1 MMIAEKA
8 KVECRDSVNR
18 WTDNIFILKS
28 WMKKKFTGM
37 DKQIDGFFVQVGICF
52 LLFTHVPSLMIMQI
66 DMRVT

>member
-1 MMIAEKA
+1 MIAEKA

-52 LLFTHVPSLMIMQI
+52 WFCLHMCQV
-66 DMRVT
+66 